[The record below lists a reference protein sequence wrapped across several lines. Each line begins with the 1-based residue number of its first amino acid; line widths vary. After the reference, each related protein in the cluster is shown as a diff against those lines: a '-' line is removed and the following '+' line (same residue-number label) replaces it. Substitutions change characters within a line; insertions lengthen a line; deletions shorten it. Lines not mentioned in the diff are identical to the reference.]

1 LLVELTVTVT
11 LSMAMSRD
19 SFCGIFG
26 GTFDPLHHGHIT
38 PVIAAA
44 RVAGLAK
51 VVYIPAGA
59 PPHRPRPQASAA
71 HRLAMVK
78 LALAEVDA
86 GDVEL
91 TVDDIELNRRGHS
104 YTIDTVQE
112 LQRRAPRTNYVLL
125 LGLDALLGFESWH
138 RWNELQRAIHII
150 GIARPGWR
158 APASPPAWWREA
170 QVNTAA
176 ELRDARAGKILILK
190 TAGVDISA
198 TKVRAWLRAG
208 DADGYRDCLP
218 SGVVDYIREH
228 NLYAD

>member
-1 LLVELTVTVT
+1 
-11 LSMAMSRD
+11 MAMSRD

-44 RVAGLAK
+44 RIAGLAK
-51 VVYIPAGA
+51 VVYIPAA
-59 PPHRPRPQASAA
+59 TPPHRARPVASAA

-91 TVDDIELNRRGHS
+91 TVDDIELNRRGPS
-104 YTIDTVQE
+104 YTIDTVRE
-112 LQRRAPRTNYVLL
+112 LQQRDARAGYALL
-125 LGLDALLGFESWH
+125 LGLDALLGFEAWH
-138 RWNELQRAIHII
+138 RWAELQRAIHII
-150 GIARPGWR
+150 AIARPGWR
-158 APASPPAWWREA
+158 APASPPAWWRDA
-170 QVNTAA
+170 QVNSAA
-176 ELRDARAGKILILK
+176 ELRDARAGKIF
-190 TAGVDISA
+190 TVETTGVNISA
-198 TKVRAWLRAG
+198 SAVRERLRAG

>member
-44 RVAGLAK
+44 RIAGLAK
-51 VVYIPAGA
+51 VVYIPAA
-59 PPHRPRPQASAA
+59 TPPHRARPVASAA

-91 TVDDIELNRRGHS
+91 TVDDIELNRRGPS
-104 YTIDTVQE
+104 FTIDTVRE
-112 LQRRAPRTNYVLL
+112 LQQRDARAGYALL

-138 RWNELQRAIHII
+138 RWAELQRAIHII

-158 APASPPAWWREA
+158 APASPPAWWRDA
-170 QVNTAA
+170 QVNSAA
-176 ELRDARAGKILILK
+176 ELRDACAGKIF
-190 TAGVDISA
+190 TVESAGVNISA
-198 TKVRAWLRAG
+198 SAVRERLRAG